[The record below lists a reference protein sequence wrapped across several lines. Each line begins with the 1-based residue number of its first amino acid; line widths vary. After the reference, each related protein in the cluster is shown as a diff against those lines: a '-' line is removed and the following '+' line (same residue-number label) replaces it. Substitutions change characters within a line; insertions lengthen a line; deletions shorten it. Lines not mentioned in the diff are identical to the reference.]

1 MYRYSSQCR
10 IILICNSASKVIEPV
25 RSRCLGIR
33 VPAPSHEDIATVL
46 TTVAKKEQCVC
57 PQELAMKISLQS
69 DRNLRRALLML
80 EVFDKKNVC
89 RHVQIHEY
97 MYFCNS
103 LCYIFQGQ

>member
-1 MYRYSSQCR
+1 MHRYSSQCR

-33 VPAPSHEDIATVL
+33 VPAPSHEDIANVL

-80 EVFDKKNVC
+80 EVLYGKKCTHTLTHLRLYVFMELPPL
-89 RHVQIHEY
+89 HV
-97 MYFCNS
+97 
-103 LCYIFQGQ
+103 